1 MKRYEKVVCTN
12 CGHIHELESYPSI
25 SATDDPELK
34 SKAISG
40 ELFTW
45 LCPECGRLNL
55 ASYPLLYH
63 DTEEKLLLVLS
74 AAPLNAESCPEGY
87 VGRQVGSVG
96 ELIEKIKIFDA
107 GLDDIVIEMCKFVT
121 LQELGR
127 QAELKFLRLDGADSE
142 ITFTYPDKG
151 KMEMIAVGFNVYE
164 DCAGIL
170 QRNPQLKESATGLAR
185 INQSWLNQ
193 RFR

>member
-1 MKRYEKVVCTN
+1 MKRSEKAICTG

-25 SATDDPELK
+25 NAAEEPELK
-34 SKAISG
+34 ARAING

-45 LCPECGRLNL
+45 SCPVCGCTNL

-63 DTEEKLLLVLS
+63 DPDEKLLLVLS

-87 VGRQVGSVG
+87 VGRQVGTVG

-107 GLDDIVIEMCKFVT
+107 GLDDIVIEMCKYVT
-121 LQELGR
+121 LQELGK
-127 QAELKFLRLDGADSE
+127 QVELKFLKLDGADAE
-142 ITFTYPDKG
+142 MTFTYPENG
-151 KMEMIAVGFNVYE
+151 KMEMLSVGFNVYE

-170 QRNPQLKESATGLAR
+170 RRNPQLKEAACGLAR
-185 INQSWLNQ
+185 IDRSWLNLHL
-193 RFR
+193 